1 MKAMSR
7 AEIVLQQMQDDY
19 LQGNKAACPN
29 NVAFNTVIALVA
41 YQDCRSRWSGPDT
54 STDAKNWE
62 SLDQAHRVIVSFA
75 SIMAACIHPEGWP
88 GTSYKH
94 T

>member
-29 NVAFNTVIALVA
+29 NVAFNTVIAA
-41 YQDCRSRWSGPDT
+41 CRVPRLQGNLDPADQILRLMQELGKSGPGT
-54 STDAKNWE
+54 SPD
-62 SLDQAHRVIVSFA
+62 IVSFA
-75 SIMAACIHPEGWP
+75 SIMAACIPV
-88 GTSYKH
+88 
-94 T
+94 